1 MIRRPPRSTRTD
13 TLFPYTTLFRSSDLQ
28 HPEGLCEARPAHPAR
43 RPGRKLASRA
53 GRQEPD
59 QRADHGQRLPLAGS
73 DNRGGARDPLSGT
86 DAQYLGRGRVQVLT
100 MSQGSA
106 AAQAFLDREAVA
118 AVVTCYA
125 TALDARDWDAYRA
138 LFTDEIAI
146 DYGAIGSRS
155 EEHTTELQSLMSIS
169 YAVC

>member
-1 MIRRPPRSTRTD
+1 
-13 TLFPYTTLFRSSDLQ
+13 
-28 HPEGLCEARPAHPAR
+28 
-43 RPGRKLASRA
+43 
-53 GRQEPD
+53 
-59 QRADHGQRLPLAGS
+59 
-73 DNRGGARDPLSGT
+73 
-86 DAQYLGRGRVQVLT
+86 

-146 DYGAIGSRS
+146 DYGAIGSLVASVPATEWSHRCKAPEGLHAQAHQLHNRS
-155 EEHTTELQSLMSIS
+155 EERRVGKERDGT
-169 YAVC
+169 CRPR